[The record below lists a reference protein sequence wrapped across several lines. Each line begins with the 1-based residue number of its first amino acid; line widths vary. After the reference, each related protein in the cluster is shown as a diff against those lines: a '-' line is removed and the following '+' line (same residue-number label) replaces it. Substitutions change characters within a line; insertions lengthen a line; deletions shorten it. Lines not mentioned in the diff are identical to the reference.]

1 MAIRKDKIDSSNKRL
16 LDKQPLN
23 RQRWNKNIDAHQ
35 KAVIDGEVGS
45 PPKPIRKI
53 VDVRNE
59 PEVKPG
65 EMLED
70 DKFTQT

>member
-1 MAIRKDKIDSSNKRL
+1 MTTRKDNIDPLNKRL
-16 LDKQPLN
+16 LDKQPVD
-23 RQRWNKNIDAHQ
+23 RQVWNKNIDAHQ

-59 PEVKPG
+59 PAVKPG

>member
-1 MAIRKDKIDSSNKRL
+1 MAINRKTVHR
-16 LDKQPLN
+16 LDKRPRGQ
-23 RQRWNKNIDAHQ
+23 QIDAHQ

-53 VDVRNE
+53 VYLRNE
-59 PEVKPG
+59 PQVRPG

>member
-1 MAIRKDKIDSSNKRL
+1 MAINKKTLYR
-16 LDKQPLN
+16 LDKRPRDQ
-23 RQRWNKNIDAHQ
+23 QIDAHQ

-53 VDVRNE
+53 VDLRNE
-59 PEVKPG
+59 PQVRPG

>member
-1 MAIRKDKIDSSNKRL
+1 MAINKKTLYR
-16 LDKQPLN
+16 LDKRPRDQ
-23 RQRWNKNIDAHQ
+23 QIDAHQ
-35 KAVIDGEVGS
+35 KAVIEGEVGS

-53 VDVRNE
+53 VDLRNE
-59 PEVKPG
+59 PQVRPG

>member
-1 MAIRKDKIDSSNKRL
+1 MAINRKTVNR
-16 LDKQPLN
+16 LDKRPRDQ
-23 RQRWNKNIDAHQ
+23 QIDAHQ
-35 KAVIDGEVGS
+35 KTVIDGEVGS

-53 VDVRNE
+53 VDLRNE
-59 PEVKPG
+59 PQVRPG

>member
-1 MAIRKDKIDSSNKRL
+1 MAINRKTVHR
-16 LDKQPLN
+16 LDKRPRDPQ
-23 RQRWNKNIDAHQ
+23 IDAHQ

-53 VDVRNE
+53 VDLRNE
-59 PEVKPG
+59 PQVRPG

>member
-1 MAIRKDKIDSSNKRL
+1 MAINRKTLYR
-16 LDKQPLN
+16 LDKRPRDQ
-23 RQRWNKNIDAHQ
+23 QIDAHQ

-53 VDVRNE
+53 VDLRNE
-59 PEVKPG
+59 PQVRPG

>member
-1 MAIRKDKIDSSNKRL
+1 MAINSKTVHR
-16 LDKQPLN
+16 LDKRPRDQH
-23 RQRWNKNIDAHQ
+23 IDAHQ

-53 VDVRNE
+53 VDLRNE
-59 PEVKPG
+59 PQVRPG

>member
-1 MAIRKDKIDSSNKRL
+1 MTINKDSMGQSDKSLDSPRKE
-16 LDKQPLN
+16 
-23 RQRWNKNIDAHQ
+23 
-35 KAVIDGEVGS
+35 VIDGEVGN

-53 VDVRNE
+53 VDLRNE

>member
-1 MAIRKDKIDSSNKRL
+1 MAINRNTVNR
-16 LDKQPLN
+16 LDKRPRD
-23 RQRWNKNIDAHQ
+23 RQLQEQIDAHQ
-35 KAVIDGEVGS
+35 KTVIDGEVGS

-53 VDVRNE
+53 VDLRNE
-59 PEVKPG
+59 PQVRPG